1 MGKAKKKDKSQFR
14 EFLESILI
22 AGVLAFFIITFVV
35 QSFVVEGPS
44 MEPSFYHGER
54 LFVNKF
60 IYRFREP
67 ERGEVIVFE
76 PRGAPADKFIKRVI
90 GLPGETL
97 EMRDGEVYING
108 EVLEEDYTKDPPR
121 RNYGPYEIK
130 DNEVFVLGDNR
141 SNSSDSRFPHVGMV
155 EYNSISGKA
164 FWVYWPIMEMRVVD
178 EPSY

>member
-1 MGKAKKKDKSQFR
+1 MAKGKKSELR

-44 MEPSFYHGER
+44 MEPSFSHGER

-67 ERGEVIVFE
+67 ERGEIIVFE
-76 PRGAPADKFIKRVI
+76 PRGAPSNKFIKRVI
-90 GLPGETL
+90 GLPGEEI
-97 EMRDGEVYING
+97 EMRDGNVYVDG
-108 EVLEEDYTKDPPR
+108 DKLEEDYTQDPPR
-121 RNYGPYEIK
+121 RSYGPYEV
-130 DNEVFVLGDNR
+130 EEEELFVLGDNR

-155 EYNSISGKA
+155 EYDSVAGKA
-164 FWVYWPIMEMRVVD
+164 FWVYWPLTEIRTVGT
-178 EPSY
+178 PSY

>member
-1 MGKAKKKDKSQFR
+1 MARRKKKDKSQFR

-44 MEPSFYHGER
+44 MEPSFEHGER

-76 PRGAPADKFIKRVI
+76 PRGAPSDKFIKRVI
-90 GLPGETL
+90 GLPGETVKL
-97 EMRDGEVYING
+97 EGGEVFING
-108 EVLEEDYTKDPPR
+108 EPLPEDYIQDPPR
-121 RNYGPYEIK
+121 RSYGPYEIAEE
-130 DNEVFVLGDNR
+130 EVFVLGDNR
-141 SNSSDSRFPHVGMV
+141 SNSSDSRFSHVGMV
-155 EYNSISGKA
+155 DYGSISGQA
-164 FWVYWPIMEMRVVD
+164 FWVYWPLNEIRVIAQ
-178 EPSY
+178 PGY